1 MGNVVNRVRNI
12 TVVTIA
18 PSVRVNDFTVGSPPA
33 HRDFNL
39 FFFAPFMTCWHSLLK
54 EKRRPFDHVHDD

>member
-12 TVVTIA
+12 TVEDDCA
-18 PSVRVNDFTVGSPPA
+18 PSARVNDSRWFTTRPSRFQSLRAAMPV
-33 HRDFNL
+33 RL
-39 FFFAPFMTCWHSLLK
+39 FCRLK